1 MILCPWGF
9 PGKST
14 GVACHFLLHLWL
26 SNASIV
32 MVVGLHAINP
42 ARGASSVVRN
52 LPAKCRRRGFNPLL
66 WKIPWRRKGQPTPV
80 LLPEKIPGW
89 RILLGYCPWGH
100 KELDIT
106 ERLRTHTHTHTMFHC
121 MHIPLLSGRTKVFL
135 ENIDFSRVQVVWAVV
150 FAKQN
155 TWFLTHMTNL
165 GKYIL

>member
-14 GVACHFLLHLWL
+14 GVACPFLLHLWL

-106 ERLRTHTHTHTMFHC
+106 ERLRTHTHTHTQCFIVCTYHFSVEEQKYSLRILIFQEYKWC
-121 MHIPLLSGRTKVFL
+121 ELLCLPNK
-135 ENIDFSRVQVVWAVV
+135 IHDF
-150 FAKQN
+150 
-155 TWFLTHMTNL
+155 
-165 GKYIL
+165 